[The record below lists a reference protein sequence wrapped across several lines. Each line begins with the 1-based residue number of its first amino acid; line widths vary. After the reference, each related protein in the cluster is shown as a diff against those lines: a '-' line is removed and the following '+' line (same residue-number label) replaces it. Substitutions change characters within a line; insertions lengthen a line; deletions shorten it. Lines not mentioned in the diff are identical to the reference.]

1 MPEELG
7 DLEFW
12 DAAHRAGSAS
22 RECYGAFD
30 AFTQVLDLYMHRG
43 AGTGAERVLQLGCG
57 TSSLAEGLWRK
68 GWTQVT
74 SVDWSAAAVEKC
86 RERDRYMH
94 GLDYLCLDASDMSV
108 FPDASFDYVVEKG
121 CLDTI
126 FCSLGCLRKV
136 ARTLA
141 EVARVLRP
149 GGYFISLSAAPRE
162 CRFPHLQRPEF
173 EWSVDSV
180 RVPGEPAFFAYAC
193 KKRAFHREWFFA
205 DASALALAEA
215 VKTKYSVP
223 ATMGGRAGRAV
234 SPKPRSPKS
243 PGSPA
248 SPPALAKRSISPVSQ
263 VTHQ

>member
-1 MPEELG
+1 
-7 DLEFW
+7 
-12 DAAHRAGSAS
+12 
-22 RECYGAFD
+22 
-30 AFTQVLDLYMHRG
+30 MHCG
-43 AGTGAERVLQLGCG
+43 VGTGAERVLQLGCG

-68 GWTQVT
+68 GWTQVM
-74 SVDWSAAAVEKC
+74 SVDWSAAAVDKC
-86 RERDRYMH
+86 RERDRHLH
-94 GLDYLCLDASDMSV
+94 GLDYLCLDASDMGV

-126 FCSLGCLRKV
+126 FCSLGCMRKV

-173 EWSVDSV
+173 EWSVDAV

-205 DASALALAEA
+205 DESALALAEA
-215 VKTKYSVP
+215 VKAKYTVP
-223 ATMGGRAGRAV
+223 AIMGGRAGRAAY
-234 SPKPRSPKS
+234 PKPRSPKS
-243 PGSPA
+243 PGPSK
-248 SPPALAKRSISPVSQ
+248 SPPASAKGSASPGSQ
-263 VTHQ
+263 HQYH